1 MKQDRPMTTPEKR
14 PGRPAKGSAPLTLT
28 PFGAAVVAALDAR
41 RAGLQDGPR
50 TLAELARVVG
60 AKPPNLQ
67 RGLDGRGL
75 PATMEAAIRAALPE
89 VQPLGEAGPDQKDQP

>member
-1 MKQDRPMTTPEKR
+1 MTR
-14 PGRPAKGSAPLTLT
+14 PGRPPKDAPARPLT

-41 RAGLQDGPR
+41 RAGLRDGPR

-75 PATMEAAIRAALPE
+75 PATMDAAIRAALPE
-89 VQPLGEAGPDQKDQP
+89 VQPLGDAGPELKEQP

>member
-1 MKQDRPMTTPEKR
+1 MKR
-14 PGRPAKGSAPLTLT
+14 PGRPPKGSAPHPLT

-41 RAGLQDGPR
+41 RAALQDGPR

-67 RGLDGRGL
+67 RGLDGRCL

-89 VQPLGEAGPDQKDQP
+89 LQSPDDGPEPKDQP

>member
-1 MKQDRPMTTPEKR
+1 MTTPEKR
-14 PGRPAKGSAPLTLT
+14 PGRPAKGIAPRTLT

-41 RAGLQDGPR
+41 RAGLHEGPR

-89 VQPLGEAGPDQKDQP
+89 VNPPPSITTA

>member
-1 MKQDRPMTTPEKR
+1 MTTPKKR
-14 PGRPAKGSAPLTLT
+14 PGRPANGSAPRTLT

-41 RAGLQDGPR
+41 RAALQDGPR

-89 VQPLGEAGPDQKDQP
+89 VQPLGDAGPQTEEP

>member
-1 MKQDRPMTTPEKR
+1 MTTPEKR

-89 VQPLGEAGPDQKDQP
+89 VQPLGEAGPETKDQP

>member
-1 MKQDRPMTTPEKR
+1 MTTPEKR

-28 PFGAAVVAALDAR
+28 PFGAAVVAALVAR
-41 RAGLQDGPR
+41 RVGLQDGPR

-75 PATMEAAIRAALPE
+75 AAALEAAIRAALPE
-89 VQPLGEAGPDQKDQP
+89 VQPLGEAGPETKDQP